1 MQAAATMQKLPEVAE
16 RRGQGQRPARGLG
29 SPSRQS
35 QETPETF
42 CFLSRRSSRSQS
54 GPLLSARGK
63 GEGKEGEQGPG
74 HPQALRREGREMMHT
89 HVPNFQ
95 SSVL

>member
-16 RRGQGQRPARGLG
+16 RRGQRQRPARGLG

-63 GEGKEGEQGPG
+63 GKGRRVSRARGTRRRSGER
-74 HPQALRREGREMMHT
+74 A
-89 HVPNFQ
+89 VK
-95 SSVL
+95 